1 MASYLPDA
9 RGSGDLLVG
18 AVSDSRTGTDKVMQ
32 WLGNLSLTHA
42 GYEVPTLESFALDG
56 RYLYWEQGI
65 LIEALEHW
73 LESWRFDENA

>member
-1 MASYLPDA
+1 
-9 RGSGDLLVG
+9 
-18 AVSDSRTGTDKVMQ
+18 MQ
-32 WLGNLSLTHA
+32 WLGNLSLTHN